1 MSVPVLQHL
10 GPLHGFEAV
19 VFYLLVLGPLL
30 ALAVTVIVV
39 RRRDAQHDATG
50 PDHP

>member
-1 MSVPVLQHL
+1 VSALVLQHL
-10 GPLHGFEAV
+10 GALHGFEAV
-19 VFYLLVLGPLL
+19 VFYLLVFGPLL
-30 ALAVTVIVV
+30 ALVVTVLVV